1 LLKMKYE
8 EMLLPLLHL
17 NCPSCIPNLEH
28 RVKLVP
34 GVKEAKGDFKKKTI
48 KVKWDPASGKIE
60 DIEAAVEKLG
70 YLIKNKKY
78 PGSEGPFQGL
88 FGSENKSNFTEI
100 TDKEFSKKVLKAKEA
115 VAVMFGSKF
124 CLGCISLKADF
135 VNVAER
141 FANQY
146 SFYEM
151 DINETETF
159 RNYDIMSVPTI
170 VLFRDGKPAEKFVA
184 AMTVDN
190 LENVLARG

>member
-1 LLKMKYE
+1 MLKMNYE
-8 EMLLPLLHL
+8 EILLPLLHL

-34 GVKEAKGDFKKKTI
+34 GVKEARGDFKKKTLN
-48 KVKWDPASGKIE
+48 VKWDPSSGKLE

-70 YLIKNKKY
+70 YMIKNKNI
-78 PGSEGPFQGL
+78 PGPMDPSMGFSGRKTGPIL
-88 FGSENKSNFTEI
+88 LKSAI
-100 TDKEFSKKVLKAKEA
+100 MSSVKKVLKAKET
-115 VAVMFGSKF
+115 VVVLFGSKF
-124 CLGCISLKADF
+124 CLGCVSLKAD
-135 VNVAER
+135 VVDVAER
-141 FANQY
+141 FATPN

-151 DINETETF
+151 DINETETY
-159 RNYDIMSVPTI
+159 RNYNVMSVPTI